1 MPDALTSATRAGT
14 GFFRTLARVGK
25 QVFHEVT
32 GAAFG
37 VLALGWCSAS
47 LRSWQ
52 RGVPH
57 WQVGLGLCV
66 ALLMTAFSVVS
77 FRAARRVP

>member
-1 MPDALTSATRAGT
+1 MPDATVATRAGT
-14 GFFRTLARVGK
+14 GFFRTLVRVGK

-37 VLALGWCSAS
+37 ILALGWCNAS

-52 RGVPH
+52 RGAPH
-57 WQVGLGLCV
+57 WQVGLGLSV
-66 ALLMTAFSVVS
+66 ALLMMVFSVVS